1 MIKNSK
7 DYARYVS
14 KPNFIS
20 QKIFSRDF
28 VAIYQIKSVLI
39 LDKPVYVGFSILELR
54 KLLMYKFYYEHV
66 KNKFDAEFFFTDTD
80 SLVYEIKVK
89 DAYKKSF

>member
-1 MIKNSK
+1 MGNIRKGINVKLINNSK

-28 VAIYQIKSVLI
+28 DAIHQTKSVLI
-39 LDKPVYVGFSILELR
+39 LDTPIYVGFSVLELS
-54 KLLMYKFYYEHV
+54 KLLMYKFV
-66 KNKFDAEFFFTDTD
+66 KK
-80 SLVYEIKVK
+80 
-89 DAYKKSF
+89 